1 MEINLHHITSFMGGD
16 EGGGV
21 EINLHHITSFIGGGG
36 RERDL
41 MTGGI
46 LVS

>member
-1 MEINLHHITSFMGGD
+1 MGGD